1 MSGPPRDDVLC
12 FLGAAELGRR
22 MARRELSPV
31 AVVEAHLDRI
41 AALDRKLNAFLVVT
55 AERARDEARAAE
67 RELAAGPPR
76 GPLHGVPFA
85 LKDLFDAAGLA
96 TTAGAKSPAVV
107 APVRD
112 AAAYARLREAGVVF
126 LGKTNLHEF
135 AFGITSDNPHFGP
148 VRNPWDP
155 ARSPG
160 GSSGGSGAA
169 LAAGLC
175 AASLGTDTGGSIR
188 IPAAACGVVGL
199 KPTLGRVS
207 RGGVVPLCWSL
218 DTVGPMA
225 RTVEDV
231 ALLMDAIAGPDAEDG
246 SGAPVPAAAVAGPR
260 RPAESFGR
268 ELEAGARGL
277 ALGVPREWF
286 FEGVEPGV
294 VAAVEA
300 ALAALEREGARR
312 VEVATPGMA
321 EAHTAHHAILAVEAA
336 TFHARRLRER
346 PGDLGDDVRRGLE
359 LGSLVPA
366 VDYVNARRVQTVA
379 RATFAAA
386 LERAD
391 VLVTPALPAAP
402 PRVGEAMSREPA
414 VAWNRLLTPLNL
426 AGLPALSVPCGF
438 DGAGLPV
445 GLQLVARPFAEAS
458 LLRAGRAVER
468 AVGWGARRPPA

>member
-1 MSGPPRDDVLC
+1 MSGPAGGDELC
-12 FLGAAELGRR
+12 FLGAAELARR

-41 AALDRKLNAFLVVT
+41 AALDPKLNAFLRVT

-67 RELAAGPPR
+67 RELAAGRPR
-76 GPLHGVPFA
+76 GPLHGVPLA
-85 LKDLFDAAGLA
+85 LKDLFETAGLA
-96 TTAGAKSPAVV
+96 TTAGSRILAGNVPA
-107 APVRD
+107 RD
-112 AAAYARLREAGVVF
+112 AAAVARLRAAGLVLV
-126 LGKTNLHEF
+126 GKTNLHEF
-135 AFGITSDNPHFGP
+135 AFGTTTDNPHTGAC
-148 VRNPWDP
+148 RNPWDL

-207 RGGVVPLCWSL
+207 RRGVVPLSWSL

-225 RTVEDV
+225 RTVEDA
-231 ALLMDAIAGPDAEDG
+231 ALLLDAIAGPDPEDDAC
-246 SGAPVPAAAVAGPR
+246 SR

-268 ELEAGARGL
+268 ELEAGVGGL

-286 FEGVEPGV
+286 FDGVEPGIA
-294 VAAVEA
+294 AAVEA
-300 ALAALEREGARR
+300 ALAALERAGARR
-312 VEVATPGMA
+312 VEVAAPGMA
-321 EAHTAHHAILAVEAA
+321 EAHTAHHAVLAVEAA
-336 TFHARRLRER
+336 AFHGRWLRER
-346 PGDLGDDVRRGLE
+346 PDDYGDDVRRGLE

-366 VDYVNARRVQTVA
+366 VDYVNARRMQTVA
-379 RATFAAA
+379 RRTFAAA

-402 PRVGEAMSREPA
+402 LRVGEPMSREPG
-414 VAWNRLLTPLNL
+414 VAWNRLLTPFNL

-445 GLQLVARPFAEAS
+445 GLQVVGRPFAEAS
-458 LLRAGRAVER
+458 LLRVGRALER
-468 AVGWGARRPPA
+468 AMGPGARRPAV